1 MKEEK
6 DNKPSILSI
15 IALVVAIISLIWS
28 LTNAKFNSDLL
39 DTQVQVVQT
48 LDKQNKKLN
57 KELVDLADC
66 VSDTVKNLPYTAE
79 VTVRGDTYKVE
90 LYTLNNKKETK
101 NAAAD

>member
-15 IALVVAIISLIWS
+15 IALALAIISLIWS
-28 LTNAKFNSDLL
+28 LTNAKLFDDLL

-48 LDKQNKKLN
+48 LDKQNKKFD
-57 KELVDLADC
+57 KEILDLADC
-66 VSDTVKNLPYTAE
+66 VSDTVKNLPYKAE

-90 LYTLNNKKETK
+90 LYTLNNKEGTE
-101 NAAAD
+101 NAAD

>member
-28 LTNAKFNSDLL
+28 LTNAKLNSDLL

-57 KELVDLADC
+57 KELIDLADC
-66 VSDTVKNLPYTAE
+66 VSDTVKNLPYKAE

-101 NAAAD
+101 DVTD

>member
-15 IALVVAIISLIWS
+15 IALTLAIISLIWS
-28 LTNAKFNSDLL
+28 LTNAKLFDDLL

-48 LDKQNKKLN
+48 LDKQNKKFD
-57 KELVDLADC
+57 KEILDLADC
-66 VSDTVKNLPYTAE
+66 VSDTVKNLPYKAE

-90 LYTLNNKKETK
+90 LYTLNNKDGTE
-101 NAAAD
+101 NAAD

>member
-28 LTNAKFNSDLL
+28 LTTAKLSDDLL
-39 DTQVQVVQT
+39 DTQVKVVQT
-48 LDKQNKKLN
+48 LDKQNKKLD
-57 KELVDLADC
+57 KEIADLANC
-66 VSDTVKNLPYTAE
+66 VSDTVKNLPYKAE

-101 NAAAD
+101 DVTD

>member
-1 MKEEK
+1 MKE

-15 IALVVAIISLIWS
+15 IALVVAVISLIWS
-28 LTNAKFNSDLL
+28 LANAKLTSDLL

-48 LDKQNKKLN
+48 LEKQNKKLD
-57 KELVDLADC
+57 KEIADLADC
-66 VSDTVKNLPYTAE
+66 VSDTVKNMPYKAE

-101 NAAAD
+101 DVAD

>member
-28 LTNAKFNSDLL
+28 LTNAKLFDDLL
-39 DTQVQVVQT
+39 DTQTKVVQT
-48 LDKQNKKLN
+48 LDKQNKQLD
-57 KELVDLADC
+57 KEIADLANC
-66 VSDTVKNLPYTAE
+66 VSDTVKNMPYTAE

-90 LYTLNNKKETK
+90 LYTLNNKKETG
-101 NAAAD
+101 NAAD

>member
-28 LTNAKFNSDLL
+28 LTNAKLTDDLL
-39 DTQVQVVQT
+39 DTQVKVVQT

-57 KELVDLADC
+57 EEITDLANC
-66 VSDTVKNLPYTAE
+66 ASDTVKNMPYAAE

-101 NAAAD
+101 DVKD

>member
-15 IALVVAIISLIWS
+15 IALALAIISLIWS
-28 LTNAKFNSDLL
+28 LTTAKLSDDLL
-39 DTQVQVVQT
+39 DTQVKVVQT
-48 LDKQNKKLN
+48 LDKQNKKLD
-57 KELVDLADC
+57 KEIADLANC
-66 VSDTVKNLPYTAE
+66 VSDTVKNLPYKAE

-101 NAAAD
+101 DVTD

>member
-28 LTNAKFNSDLL
+28 LTNAKLTSDLL
-39 DTQVQVVQT
+39 DTQVKVVQT
-48 LDKQNKKLN
+48 LDKRNKQLD
-57 KELVDLADC
+57 KEIADLANC
-66 VSDTVKNLPYTAE
+66 VSDTVKNLPYKAE

-90 LYTLNNKKETK
+90 LYTLNNKKETE
-101 NAAAD
+101 NAAD